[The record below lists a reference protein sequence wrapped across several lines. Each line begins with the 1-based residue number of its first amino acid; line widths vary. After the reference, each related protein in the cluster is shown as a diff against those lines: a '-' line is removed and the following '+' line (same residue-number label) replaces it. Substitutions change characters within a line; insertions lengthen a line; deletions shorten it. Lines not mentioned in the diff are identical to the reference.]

1 LKTRI
6 TTAALAACLAIVAG
20 CGGDKAEQGPVASCD
35 YASPGEVKVGG
46 GRVARHLVRV
56 GNFGLLRGPG
66 TFRAARPVGAIL
78 DPQYKDRLIITIA
91 ATVLGTDPVTVSVPP
106 EDRGEVGLLYGSSR
120 GYTEPLAS
128 VDFEPCPGQNGT
140 SWPGGLVVADRG
152 PVTLLVE
159 EDGSDDVRRLVL
171 R

>member
-1 LKTRI
+1 M
-6 TTAALAACLAIVAG
+6 AG
-20 CGGDKAEQGPVASCD
+20 CGGDEEKGPVASCE
-35 YASPGEVKVGG
+35 YASPGNVKIGG
-46 GRVARHLVRV
+46 GRVARHLVRA
-56 GNFGLLRGPG
+56 GNFGMLRGPG

-78 DPQYKDRLIITIA
+78 DPQFQDRLLITIA

-106 EDRGEVGLLYGSSR
+106 EDRDSVGLLYGSSR

-128 VDFEPCPGQNGT
+128 VDFEPCPDQAGT